1 MTDDLKNKELL
12 SALVDGE
19 LSGDALAQAVAWAEE
34 GEGHS
39 SWQLY
44 HLVGDV
50 LRSPEL
56 AHHSQHDLL
65 SGLRAQ
71 LAQEP
76 PLASLRLQPAQLEQ
90 LAQPQPP
97 LTAAVAG
104 AVRDPVAN
112 AAVFRWKVAAGFA
125 SVAAVAALGWSLVA
139 VPADHAA
146 QLAQA
151 PASPSPVVQLA
162 RTEPAAPHGVTPLA
176 STPPADGAVIA
187 VATGNGNEVI
197 LRDPRLDELLA
208 AHRQFGSKAALQMP
222 ADFLRNASFDSTPA
236 PAANQP

>member
-19 LSGDALAQAVAWAEE
+19 LYGDELSQAVLWAEE
-34 GEGHS
+34 GEGHA

-65 SGLRAQ
+65 TGLRAQ

-76 PLASLRLQPAQLEQ
+76 PLLNLQPARLEQ
-90 LAQPQPP
+90 LAPAQPP
-97 LTAAVAG
+97 LTSALPG

-112 AAVFRWKVAAGFA
+112 ASVFRWKVAAGFA
-125 SVAAVAALGWSLVA
+125 SVAAVAALGWNLVA
-139 VPADHAA
+139 VPAPGAA

-151 PASPSPVVQLA
+151 PA
-162 RTEPAAPHGVTPLA
+162 AAEVAQVSNVPMMSVPQ
-176 STPPADGAVIA
+176 ADGSVIA
-187 VATGNGNEVI
+187 VPTGNGSEVI

-208 AHRQFGSKAALQMP
+208 AHQRFGSKAALQMP
-222 ADFLRNASFDSTPA
+222 ADFLRNASFASTPA
-236 PAANQP
+236 PASAQR

>member
-1 MTDDLKNKELL
+1 M
-12 SALVDGE
+12 
-19 LSGDALAQAVAWAEE
+19 AWAEE
-34 GEGHS
+34 GEGHA

-76 PLASLRLQPAQLEQ
+76 PLSLQPAALEQ
-90 LAQPQPP
+90 LAPAQLPM
-97 LTAAVAG
+97 TSAVQSL
-104 AVRDPVAN
+104 VRDPVAN
-112 AAVFRWKVAAGFA
+112 ASVFRWKMAAGFA
-125 SVAAVAALGWSLVA
+125 SVAAVAAMGWNLVV
-139 VPADHAA
+139 VPARTGS

-151 PASPSPVVQLA
+151 PAASQASVQLA
-162 RTEPAAPHGVTPLA
+162 QGMPGAPMMSVPQT
-176 STPPADGAVIA
+176 DGSVIA
-187 VATGNGNEVI
+187 VATGNGSEVI

-208 AHRQFGSKAALQMP
+208 AHRQFGSKASLQMP
-222 ADFLRNASFDSTPA
+222 ADFLRNASFASTPV
-236 PAANQP
+236 PAANRH

>member
-19 LSGDALAQAVAWAEE
+19 LYGDELRQAVAWAEE
-34 GEGHS
+34 SEGHA

-76 PLASLRLQPAQLEQ
+76 PLSLQSAALEQ
-90 LAQPQPP
+90 LAPAQPP
-97 LTAAVAG
+97 LTSAVPSL
-104 AVRDPVAN
+104 VRDPVAN
-112 AAVFRWKVAAGFA
+112 ASVFRWKVAAGFA
-125 SVAAVAALGWSLVA
+125 SVAAVAAMGWNLVI
-139 VPADHAA
+139 VPAGNSS

-151 PASPSPVVQLA
+151 PANPASVQLA
-162 RTEPAAPHGVTPLA
+162 QGA
-176 STPPADGAVIA
+176 SSGPMMSVPQADGSVIA
-187 VATGNGNEVI
+187 VATGNGSEVI

-208 AHRQFGSKAALQMP
+208 AHRQFGSKASLQMP
-222 ADFLRNASFDSTPA
+222 ADFLRNASFASTPV
-236 PAANQP
+236 PAANHH

>member
-19 LSGDALAQAVAWAEE
+19 LYGDELSQAVAWAEE
-34 GEGHS
+34 GEGHA

-65 SGLRAQ
+65 TGLRAK

-76 PLASLRLQPAQLEQ
+76 PLSLQSASLEQ
-90 LAQPQPP
+90 LAPAQPP
-97 LTAAVAG
+97 MTSALVGLA
-104 AVRDPVAN
+104 RDPVAN
-112 AAVFRWKVAAGFA
+112 ASVFRWKVAAGFA
-125 SVAAVAALGWSLVA
+125 SVAAVAAMGWNLVV
-139 VPADHAA
+139 VPAGNGS

-151 PASPSPVVQLA
+151 PAASQASVQLA
-162 RTEPAAPHGVTPLA
+162 QGMPGGPMMSVPQT
-176 STPPADGAVIA
+176 DGSVIA
-187 VATGNGNEVI
+187 VATGNGSEVI

-208 AHRQFGSKAALQMP
+208 AHRQFGSKASLQMP
-222 ADFLRNASFDSTPA
+222 ADFLRNASFASTPV
-236 PAANQP
+236 PASNRH

>member
-19 LSGDALAQAVAWAEE
+19 LYGDELSQAVAWAEE
-34 GEGHS
+34 SEGHA

-65 SGLRAQ
+65 TGLRAQ

-76 PLASLRLQPAQLEQ
+76 PLERPLTLQPAVLEQ
-90 LAQPQPP
+90 LAPAQPP
-97 LTAAVAG
+97 LTSALPGRVK
-104 AVRDPVAN
+104 DPVAN
-112 AAVFRWKVAAGFA
+112 ASVFRWKVAAGFA
-125 SVAAVAALGWSLVA
+125 SVAAVAAIGWNLVI
-139 VPADHAA
+139 VPAGNGS

-151 PASPSPVVQLA
+151 PGASQSSVQLA
-162 RTEPAAPHGVTPLA
+162 QSA
-176 STPPADGAVIA
+176 SSGPMMSVPQADGSVIA
-187 VATGNGNEVI
+187 VSTGNGSEVI

-208 AHRQFGSKAALQMP
+208 AHRQFGSKASLQMP
-222 ADFLRNASFDSTPA
+222 ADFLRNASFASTPV
-236 PAANQP
+236 PAANHH

>member
-19 LSGDALAQAVAWAEE
+19 LYGDELSQAVAWAEE
-34 GEGHS
+34 GEGHA

-76 PLASLRLQPAQLEQ
+76 PLSLQPAALEQ
-90 LAQPQPP
+90 LAPAQLPM
-97 LTAAVAG
+97 TSAVQSL
-104 AVRDPVAN
+104 VRDPVAN
-112 AAVFRWKVAAGFA
+112 ASVFRWKVAAGFA
-125 SVAAVAALGWSLVA
+125 SVAAVAAMGWNLVV
-139 VPADHAA
+139 VPAGTGS

-151 PASPSPVVQLA
+151 PAASQASVQLA
-162 RTEPAAPHGVTPLA
+162 QGTPGAPMMSVPQI
-176 STPPADGAVIA
+176 DGSVIA
-187 VATGNGNEVI
+187 VATGNGSEVI

-208 AHRQFGSKAALQMP
+208 AHRQFGSKASLQMP
-222 ADFLRNASFDSTPA
+222 ADFLRNASFASTPV
-236 PAANQP
+236 PSNNRH